1 MIPFVSNKLFL
12 DSETVAEQLRR
23 ARQEKKIKLEQVAKK
38 LNINYKYL
46 NALEKGDYDKL
57 PKGVYGK
64 NFLKEYSNFLGLD
77 YPELVATYELE
88 VNVYQP
94 REEKEVFSRQLA
106 KKQYFWSMPKVIKN
120 FLIIIVIVICFV
132 YLGVRLNKII
142 VAPDLLVLSPAD
154 NFITQQ
160 SIVEV
165 RGKTEVEVE
174 VTINNEIILSDVY
187 GNFSKMINLKNGL
200 NIITIKASK
209 KYSKSK
215 IIVKQVL
222 VKEK

>member
-23 ARQEKKIKLEQVAKK
+23 ARQNKKIKLEQVAKK

-57 PKGVYGK
+57 PKGVYCK
-64 NFLKEYSNFLGLD
+64 NFLKEYSIFLGLN
-77 YPELVATYELE
+77 YSELVVAYELE
-88 VNVYQP
+88 ANVYQP
-94 REEKEVFSRQLA
+94 REEKEVFSKQLA

-120 FLIIIVIVICFV
+120 FLIIIVVAICFA
-132 YLGVRLNKII
+132 YLGFRLNKII
-142 VAPDLLVLSPAD
+142 VAPDLLITSPVD

-160 SIVEV
+160 SVIEV
-165 RGKTEVEVE
+165 LGKTEAEAGI
-174 VTINNEIILSDVY
+174 TINNETILSDIH
-187 GNFSKMINLKNGL
+187 GNFSKTVNLKNGL
-200 NIITIKASK
+200 NVITITASK
-209 KYSKSK
+209 KYSKSRT
-215 IIVKQVL
+215 IVKQVL